1 MMYLLFNWFVKITGF
16 LPSFIAFPFKTYYT
30 NRKAQSRRIKGK
42 AIVVSNHRSVWDFGL
57 MIFLFWSRSLRCV
70 VGEIMYQKNWL
81 MSLFLRLIGGIKVER
96 QAHDFTFIGKC
107 KKILDKGG
115 VVEIYPEAMI
125 NQDRPGE
132 LLEFKPSVVYLAL
145 ESGAPI
151 IPVYNSAKYFTAK
164 RNGVIIGEPIYLREL
179 YDETLSEKD
188 NIANMTQILRNK
200 ILELK
205 DELEQKRNQE
215 KA

>member
-1 MMYLLFNWFVKITGF
+1 MYFIFNWFVKITGF
-16 LPSFIAFPFKTYYT
+16 LPVLIAFPFKTYYT

-81 MSLFLRLIGGIKVER
+81 MTFFLRAIGGIKVER

-125 NQDRPGE
+125 NQSGDGG

-151 IPVYNSAKYFTAK
+151 IPVYNSVNYFSFK
-164 RNGVIIGEPIYLREL
+164 RGDVMIGEPIYLREL
-179 YDETLSEKD
+179 YDDTISEKD
-188 NIANMTQILRNK
+188 NITSMTAILRNK

-205 DELEQKRNQE
+205 NELEQKCNEE

>member
-1 MMYLLFNWFVKITGF
+1 MLYVLFNWFLKITGF
-16 LPSFIAFPFKTYYT
+16 IPALFALPFKTYYS
-30 NRKAQSRRIKGK
+30 NRKVQSRRIKGK

-57 MIFLFWSRSLRCV
+57 MIFLFWSRTLRCV
-70 VGEIMYQKNWL
+70 IGEVMFQQNRL
-81 MSLFLRLIGGIKVER
+81 MSLFLRGLGGIKVER

-107 KKILDKGG
+107 QRILDRGG

-125 NQDRPGE
+125 NKSTDEE

-145 ESGAPI
+145 ESNAPI
-151 IPVYNSAKYFTAK
+151 IPVYNTAKYFCGK
-164 RNGVIIGEPIYLREL
+164 RSEVIIGEPIYLREL
-179 YDETLSEKD
+179 YDDNLTEKQ
-188 NIANMTQILRNK
+188 NITNLTQILRQK

-205 DELEQKRNQE
+205 DELEQKREKE

>member
-1 MMYLLFNWFVKITGF
+1 MLYFISNWFVKITGF
-16 LPSFIAFPFKTYYT
+16 IPVLFALPFKTYYS
-30 NRKAQSRRIKGK
+30 NRKSQSRRIKGK

-57 MIFLFWSRSLRCV
+57 MIFLFWSRTLRCV
-70 VGEIMYQKNWL
+70 IGEVMFQQNPFL
-81 MSLFLRLIGGIKVER
+81 SLFLRCLGGIKVER
-96 QAHDFTFIGKC
+96 QSHDFAFLGKC
-107 KKILDKGG
+107 QRILDKGG

-125 NQDRPGE
+125 NKTTDVE

-151 IPVYNSAKYFTAK
+151 IPVYNTARYFCGKRSAL
-164 RNGVIIGEPIYLREL
+164 IIGEPIYLREL
-179 YDETLSEKD
+179 YDDSLSEKQ
-188 NIANMTQILRNK
+188 NISNLTQTLRQK

-205 DELEQKRNQE
+205 NELEQKREQE